1 MCVENRISVRC
12 KKIDYNWVSFSV
24 STTVKKIDYNGL
36 KMDFVASKN
45 TNNLKPILIYYNHFF
60 FTFLDTDNETQLYSV
75 VFKELQCGKT
85 KLCLV

>member
-1 MCVENRISVRC
+1 M
-12 KKIDYNWVSFSV
+12 

-45 TNNLKPILIYYNHFF
+45 TNNLKPFLIYYNHFF
-60 FTFLDTDNETQLYSV
+60 MDTDNETQLYSV

-85 KLCLV
+85 KLCLVKKNQSKRGKSNHLKKNGKLAT